1 MPNFDVFI
9 SHSSKNKEIARLTYY
24 NGIANG
30 LRPWFDESLFAVG
43 DEMLPT
49 LEAAI
54 QDSTAYLLFASEQAL
69 DSTWVQHEMQFADAR
84 REKDPGFKLIV
95 VKLEDCELPES
106 WKAYLYADWRADDQ
120 AGSVIKLLEAM
131 LGRKLAPWIT
141 GASFLSSE
149 PSAVFLN
156 ETATLA
162 EHSRNWVLYY
172 LGHVKG
178 LLQAVATVGHPAEH
192 HDTLQKLLGLSLLE
206 RVPVIQA
213 GWIPIEPGVFEH
225 IHANRMRIPPRITAH
240 GLPTQY
246 MVQLLANNEVFSRV
260 TILDARSGEVVRHA
274 VPFSF
279 STEFDAEL

>member
-1 MPNFDVFI
+1 MVRVMASFDVFI
-9 SHSSKNKEIARLTYY
+9 SHSSRNKEIARLIYY

-54 QDSTAYLLFASEQAL
+54 QESTAYLLFASEQAL
-69 DSTWVQHEMQFADAR
+69 DSTWVQHEMRFAELR
-84 REKDPGFKLIV
+84 KEKDPGFKLIV
-95 VKLEDCELPES
+95 VNLDDCELPES
-106 WKAYLYADWRADDQ
+106 WKTYLYADWRADDQ
-120 AGSVIKLLEAM
+120 LGSVINLLEAM

-141 GASFLSSE
+141 GASFLSAE
-149 PSAVFLN
+149 PSAIFLN

-162 EHSRNWVLYY
+162 EHGRNWVLYY

-206 RVPVIQA
+206 RIPVIQA

-225 IHANRMRIPPRITAH
+225 IHANRLFAFK
-240 GLPTQY
+240 G
-246 MVQLLANNEVFSRV
+246 VAGF
-260 TILDARSGEVVRHA
+260 
-274 VPFSF
+274 
-279 STEFDAEL
+279 

>member
-9 SHSSKNKEIARLTYY
+9 SHSSKNKEIARLVYY
-24 NGIANG
+24 SGIANG

-54 QDSTAYLLFASEQAL
+54 QDSAAYLLFASQQSL
-69 DSTWVQHEMQFADAR
+69 NSTWVQHEMRFAEAQK
-84 REKDPGFKLIV
+84 EKVPSFKLIV
-95 VKLEDCELPES
+95 VKFDDCDLPEQ
-106 WKAYLYADWRADDQ
+106 WEAYLYAGWRAEDEP
-120 AGSVIKLLEAM
+120 GSVINLLEAM

-141 GASFLSSE
+141 GASFLSAE

-156 ETATLA
+156 KTATLA

-178 LLQAVATVGHPAEH
+178 LLQAVSTVGHPAEH

-206 RVPVIQA
+206 KVPVIQA
-213 GWIPIEPGVFEH
+213 GWIPIEPSIFEH
-225 IHANRMRIPPRITAH
+225 IHANRMRIPPLITAH
-240 GLPTQY
+240 GLPPQY
-246 MVQLLANNEVFSRV
+246 KVKLLTNNEVFSRM
-260 TILDARSGEVVRHA
+260 TIVDSQSGEVVRHA

-279 STEFDAEL
+279 NTEFDAEL

>member
-9 SHSSKNKEIARLTYY
+9 SHSSRNKEVARLTYY
-24 NGIANG
+24 NCIANG

-43 DEMLPT
+43 NAMLPT
-49 LEAAI
+49 LETAI

-69 DSTWVQHEMQFADAR
+69 DSTWVQYEMRSAEAWK
-84 REKDPGFKLIV
+84 EKDPGFKLIV
-95 VKLEDCELPES
+95 VKLDDCELPES
-106 WKAYLYADWRADDQ
+106 WNAYLYAEWRADDQ
-120 AGSVIKLLEAM
+120 PGSVIRLLEAL

-141 GASFLSSE
+141 GASFLSTE

-172 LGHVKG
+172 LGHMKG
-178 LLQAVATVGHPAEH
+178 LLQAVATVGHPYEH
-192 HDTLQKLLGLSLLE
+192 HDTLKKLLGLSLME
-206 RVPVIQA
+206 RVPLIQA

-225 IHANRMRIPPRITAH
+225 IHANRMRTPPRITAH
-240 GLPTQY
+240 GLPIQY
-246 MVQLLANNEVFSRV
+246 KVQILANNEILSRIAIIDGK
-260 TILDARSGEVVRHA
+260 TGDVVRHP

-279 STEFDAEL
+279 KTEFDAEL

>member
-1 MPNFDVFI
+1 MPDFDLFI
-9 SHSSKNKEIARLTYY
+9 SHSSKNKEVARLTYY

-54 QDSTAYLLFASEQAL
+54 QDSAAYLLFASQQAL
-69 DSTWVQHEMQFADAR
+69 NSTWVQHEMRFAEAR
-84 REKDPGFKLIV
+84 KDKDPAFKLTV
-95 VKLEDCELPES
+95 VNLDDCELPEP
-106 WKAYLYADWRADDQ
+106 WKAYLYAGWKADDEP
-120 AGSVIKLLEAM
+120 GSVINLLEAM
-131 LGRKLAPWIT
+131 LERKLAPWIT
-141 GASFLSSE
+141 GASFLSAE

-178 LLQAVATVGHPAEH
+178 LLQAVATAGHSAEH
-192 HDTLQKLLGLSLLE
+192 HDTLQKLLELSLLE
-206 RVPVIQA
+206 RVPVIQV

-225 IHANRMRIPPRITAH
+225 IHANRMRIPPLITAH
-240 GLPTQY
+240 GLPPQY
-246 MVQLLANNEVFSRV
+246 KVKLLTNNEVFSRM
-260 TILDARSGEVVRHA
+260 TIVDSHSGEVVRHA
-274 VPFSF
+274 VPFSIN
-279 STEFDAEL
+279 TEFDAEL

>member
-30 LRPWFDESLFAVG
+30 LRPWFDESLFTVG

-69 DSTWVQHEMQFADAR
+69 DSTWVQYEMRFAEAR
-84 REKDPGFKLIV
+84 KEKDPGFKLIV

-120 AGSVIKLLEAM
+120 PGSVIKLLEAM
-131 LGRKLAPWIT
+131 LRRKLAPWIT

-260 TILDARSGEVVRHA
+260 TILDVRSDLQR
-274 VPFSF
+274 
-279 STEFDAEL
+279 

>member
-43 DEMLPT
+43 DAMLPT

-54 QDSTAYLLFASEQAL
+54 QDSAAYLLFASEQAL
-69 DSTWVQHEMQFADAR
+69 GSNWVQQEMRFAEAR
-84 REKDPGFKLIV
+84 KEKDPGFKLIV
-95 VKLEDCELPES
+95 VKLDDCKLPES

-120 AGSVIKLLEAM
+120 PGSVIKLLEAM

-141 GASFLSSE
+141 GASFLSTE
-149 PSAVFLN
+149 PSLVFLN

-178 LLQAVATVGHPAEH
+178 LLQAIATVGHPAEH
-192 HDTLQKLLGLSLLE
+192 HDTLQNLLGLSLLE
-206 RVPVIQA
+206 KIPVIQA

-246 MVQLLANNEVFSRV
+246 KVQLLANNEVFSRMAIV
-260 TILDARSGEVVRHA
+260 DSVSGEVIRHP

-279 STEFDAEL
+279 STELDTEL

>member
-69 DSTWVQHEMQFADAR
+69 DSTWVQHEMRFAEAR
-84 REKDPGFKLIV
+84 KEKDPGFKLIV

-120 AGSVIKLLEAM
+120 PGSAIKLLEAM

-213 GWIPIEPGVFEH
+213 GWIPIEPGVFEY